1 MSLAA
6 ACLNEGS
13 MRLLLVIVLLLAA
26 GAARADPAFWTAAR
40 ADGTHLLMRHARA
53 PGTGD
58 PAGFQLGDC
67 ATQRN
72 LDDQGR
78 EQARRI
84 GEAIRAAGISV
95 DLVLSSAWCRA
106 SDTAALLGLGPVVPE
121 HSLNSFFAD
130 RSNAGR
136 ATADL
141 TRRLAAL
148 AGRKA
153 VLVTHQVNISALTGV
168 YPAAGEIL
176 AITVRPDGAGVDLR
190 GRLALP

>member
-1 MSLAA
+1 MSLAIDRRE
-6 ACLNEGS
+6 EGP
-13 MRLLLVIVLLLAA
+13 MRLLLVLAVLLVA
-26 GAARADPAFWTAAR
+26 GAAHADPAFWAAAR

-58 PAGFQLGDC
+58 PAGFRLGDC

-78 EQARRI
+78 AQARRI
-84 GEAIRAAGISV
+84 GEAIRAAGVRV

-106 SDTAALLGLGPVVPE
+106 TDTAALLGLGPVVPE
-121 HSLNSFFAD
+121 PSLNSFFAD
-130 RSNAGR
+130 RSDADR
-136 ATADL
+136 STADL
-141 TRRLAAL
+141 AGRLGAL

-153 VLVTHQVNISALTGV
+153 VLVTHQVNITALTGV

-176 AITVRPDGAGVDLR
+176 AVAVRPDGAGVELR